1 MCLPPW
7 RVHLKKPKQTNTG
20 SKAGRMCD
28 YKEQKNSLPSNL
40 FQFLLVSWEKLESQE
55 GVGQEKA
62 KKMNEKIN

>member
-1 MCLPPW
+1 
-7 RVHLKKPKQTNTG
+7 
-20 SKAGRMCD
+20 MCD